1 MAGFRSTCME
11 IIGYVTRRHVG
22 LTHPLV
28 SRLVHIKRLR
38 HCWWAAPLIFLTDTV
53 TGRMGCIPICGLVWM
68 SLYNKCATLLVN
80 PSWILGVY
88 ASPINPNSSIIMQFS
103 AAIWPNIIR
112 LVHPLWGWRP
122 HENSGSAIAH
132 RIKTIIVPRIGTRDL
147 QFLPFRNKLKC
158 SSKFASSPLPEKFIK
173 SVKNHI

>member
-1 MAGFRSTCME
+1 MAGFRSTCMK

-38 HCWWAAPLIFLTDTV
+38 HCWRAAPLIFLTDTV

-80 PSWILGVY
+80 PSWKLGVY
-88 ASPINPNSSIIMQFS
+88 ASPINPNSSIFMQFS
-103 AAIWPNIIR
+103 AEIWPNIIR
-112 LVHPLWGWRP
+112 LVHPPLGLAPPWKFWIRHCIP
-122 HENSGSAIAH
+122 YQDDHCS
-132 RIKTIIVPRIGTRDL
+132 RDL
-147 QFLPFRNKLKC
+147 QSLPFKDKLKY
-158 SSKFASSPLPEKFIK
+158 SSRLASLILAEVFKK
-173 SVKNHI
+173 SVKNHM